1 MELRGRII
9 AHRDKHD
16 KGKVP
21 CFDVSGN
28 IFTYGKLI
36 AVCIG
41 WHSTDRVI
49 KRMSTKKVVYFEDDN
64 DMVELVRIILSR
76 EDFQVHGV
84 SDGLAGIKLAQ
95 EILPDAILLDL
106 MLPDMD
112 GWEIFRQLKSNPS
125 TAGIPVIVI
134 TAKAQSIDKVL
145 GLEIAKVDDY
155 ISKPFRPNELVER
168 INKILAVNE

>member
-1 MELRGRII
+1 
-9 AHRDKHD
+9 
-16 KGKVP
+16 
-21 CFDVSGN
+21 
-28 IFTYGKLI
+28 
-36 AVCIG
+36 
-41 WHSTDRVI
+41 
-49 KRMSTKKVVYFEDDN
+49 MSTKKVVYFEDDN

-84 SDGLAGIKLAQ
+84 SDGLAGIKLTQ